1 MTDLSAA
8 LQNTPESQSTNALQ
22 GTPEPQSTN
31 ALQDTPAPQSAR
43 APQDTPVP
51 LSTSALQATPAPLS
65 KHALQDAPA
74 RQSAPTLQN
83 TADTSPLQRHAPL
96 RKFWFDDVPSRTSI
110 AAERRYR
117 QERLAVAFRLFARY
131 GFDQGLAGHITARD
145 PEWPDHFWVNPF
157 GKHFS
162 RIRVSDLLLVNA
174 EGEIVVGEGPLN
186 QAAFAIHAA
195 IHEARP
201 DVIAAAHT
209 HSLYGKAWSTLG
221 RTLDPL
227 TQDSCAFYQDHALF
241 DDFRGVVLDTDEGA
255 RIATAL
261 GARKAVILKNHG
273 ILTAGQSVEAAAWWY
288 IALDNACHAQLLA
301 EAAGTPQAIPH
312 DVATLTHEQVGRPGG
327 ALFAFQSLLE
337 GLVEAEPDVLT

>member
-1 MTDLSAA
+1 MTDLSHAHPRTDEA
-8 LQNTPESQSTNALQ
+8 RSPAST
-22 GTPEPQSTN
+22 
-31 ALQDTPAPQSAR
+31 
-43 APQDTPVP
+43 
-51 LSTSALQATPAPLS
+51 LST
-65 KHALQDAPA
+65 
-74 RQSAPTLQN
+74 
-83 TADTSPLQRHAPL
+83 LQRHAPL
-96 RKFWFDDVPSRTSI
+96 RKFWFDDVPPRTDL

-145 PEWPDHFWVNPF
+145 PEWTDHFWVNPF

-174 EGEIVVGEGPLN
+174 QGEIVVGDGPVN

-227 TQDSCAFYQDHALF
+227 TQDSCAFYEDHALF
-241 DDFRGVVLDTDEGA
+241 DDFRGVVLDTGEGS
-255 RIATAL
+255 RIAASL
-261 GARKAVILKNHG
+261 GTHKAVILKNHG
-273 ILTAGQSVEAAAWWY
+273 ILTAGPSVEAAAWWY

-301 EAAGTPQAIPH
+301 EAAGTPQRIPH
-312 DVATLTHEQVGRPGG
+312 DVAKLTHEQVGRANG

-337 GLVEAEPDVLT
+337 GLVEAEPDVLN

>member
-1 MTDLSAA
+1 MTDLSITVTHPA
-8 LQNTPESQSTNALQ
+8 ES
-22 GTPEPQSTN
+22 
-31 ALQDTPAPQSAR
+31 SA
-43 APQDTPVP
+43 
-51 LSTSALQATPAPLS
+51 S
-65 KHALQDAPA
+65 
-74 RQSAPTLQN
+74 PT
-83 TADTSPLQRHAPL
+83 PLQRHAPL
-96 RKFWFDDVPSRTSI
+96 RKFWFDEVPPRASV
-110 AAERRYR
+110 ADERRYR

-162 RIRVSDLLLVNA
+162 RISVSDLLLVNA
-174 EGEIVVGEGPLN
+174 QGEIVAGEGPVN

-195 IHEARP
+195 IHEARS
-201 DVIAAAHT
+201 DVVAAAHT

-255 RIATAL
+255 RIAAAL
-261 GARKAVILKNHG
+261 GGHKGVILKNHG
-273 ILTAGQSVEAAAWWY
+273 ILTAGPSVEAAAWWY

-301 EAAGTPQAIPH
+301 EAAGKPQPIPH
-312 DVATLTHEQVGRPGG
+312 EIASLTHEQIGRPGG

-337 GLVEAEPDVLT
+337 GLVDAEPDVFD